1 MTTIPVIRTVTAL
14 RDVLR
19 DARRTERTIGCVP
32 TMGALHAGHLALASQ
47 ARAECDVVVATIFV
61 NPTQF
66 NDARDLAAY
75 PRTEASDAAQLAGVG
90 VHVVFAP
97 GPEEMYPAG
106 FSTTVDVGQVA
117 EPLEG
122 AARGAVHFRGVATV
136 VTKLLN
142 IVQPDR
148 AYFGQKDA
156 QQVLVIKR
164 LVRDLDI
171 PVQVVVCPTVR
182 EADGLALS
190 SRNARLTP
198 EARRSALGLSAAL
211 FTMRDHIAA
220 GERHVPTLLQHGFAV
235 LAQHGIAADH
245 VDYLAITDRD
255 TLHPLDHITQG
266 ALIAVA
272 AHVHGVRLI
281 DNILVD
287 VSSLTAPGRQ

>member
-1 MTTIPVIRTVTAL
+1 
-14 RDVLR
+14 
-19 DARRTERTIGCVP
+19 
-32 TMGALHAGHLALASQ
+32 MGALHAGHLALATQ
-47 ARAECDVVVATIFV
+47 ARTECDVVVATIFV
-61 NPTQF
+61 NPRQF

-75 PRTEASDAAQLAGVG
+75 PRTEASDAAHLAGVG
-90 VHVVFAP
+90 VDVIFAP
-97 GPEEMYPAG
+97 AADVMYPAG
-106 FSTTVDVGQVA
+106 FSTTVDVGAVA

-122 AARGAVHFRGVATV
+122 ATRGAVHFRGVATV

-164 LVRDLDI
+164 LVRDLDL
-171 PVQVVVCPTVR
+171 PVEIVVCPTVR

-198 EARRSALGLSAAL
+198 DARRSALGLSAAL
-211 FTMRDHIAA
+211 FTMRKHIAS

-235 LAQHGIAADH
+235 LAQHGIAADD

-255 TLHPLDHITQG
+255 TLQSLDHVTQD
-266 ALIAVA
+266 ALIAIA

-287 VSSLTAPGRQ
+287 VSSFTAPGSP